1 MIIINNGK
9 TCKHY
14 KFLLIFLIK
23 LFLFQTS
30 LCCKNKNDYIIKE
43 IKYDKHK
50 ENLKVELQY
59 DKNKNFDI
67 KDYDIDNIRPNSK
80 ISLIK
85 DLTFYARALTPK
97 IYQFL
102 ITDKNATRFMPPLID
117 PEFKINLL
125 KEKKKNGGKL
135 EANLD
140 SLGFELGAG
149 IDEPFSFNIKDRK
162 SEDGLRTIFNLIC
175 IRKKKIVI
183 FQIVIIG
190 LIN

>member
-30 LCCKNKNDYIIKE
+30 SCCKNKNDYIIKE

-59 DKNKNFDI
+59 DKKKNFDI

-140 SLGFELGAG
+140 S
-149 IDEPFSFNIKDRK
+149 
-162 SEDGLRTIFNLIC
+162 
-175 IRKKKIVI
+175 
-183 FQIVIIG
+183 
-190 LIN
+190 